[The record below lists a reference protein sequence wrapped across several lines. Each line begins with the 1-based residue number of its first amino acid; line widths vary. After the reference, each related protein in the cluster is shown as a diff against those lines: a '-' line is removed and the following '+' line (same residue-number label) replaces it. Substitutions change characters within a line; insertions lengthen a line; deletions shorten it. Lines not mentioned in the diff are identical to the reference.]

1 MTIKHAAEV
10 IGAEA
15 NLIGRRRV
23 GQARR
28 GVEGLGIGG
37 LGSEEVAGDYGGPA
51 SCEVHFGAARSRV
64 RVSARE
70 SKLIM

>member
-1 MTIKHAAEV
+1 MAIEHVAEV

-15 NLIGRRRV
+15 DLIGRRRV

-37 LGSEEVAGDYGGPA
+37 GGSEEMAGDYGGPA
-51 SCEVHFGAARSRV
+51 SCEVHFGG
-64 RVSARE
+64 E
-70 SKLIM
+70 I